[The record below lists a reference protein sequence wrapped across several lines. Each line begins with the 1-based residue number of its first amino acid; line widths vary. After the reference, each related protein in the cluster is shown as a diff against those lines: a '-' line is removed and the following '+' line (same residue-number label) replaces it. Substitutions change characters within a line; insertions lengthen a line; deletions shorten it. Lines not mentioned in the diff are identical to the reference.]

1 MVGLL
6 PLAADVLV
14 TEELKRE
21 MAFEKFST
29 TATLDPRSFCQVR
42 K

>member
-1 MVGLL
+1 MVVLL
-6 PLAADVLV
+6 TLAADVLV
-14 TEELKRE
+14 TGEPKRE

-29 TATLDPRSFCQVR
+29 TATLDPRSFCQAR